1 MLIRAFCLGRATGVR
16 FFNASATASCVEKA
30 MTSLTTLT
38 INSIALLSFSAL
50 TDLMNELGL
59 TISQKKL
66 VPPST
71 QVTCL
76 GMIIDTVKGTISIP
90 PNKLCDVTSTVR
102 QWFSFDVASRLELQS
117 ILGLL
122 LYVRYAHIFLNRKL
136 DLLRFAHSRQ
146 KVMLTSD
153 FRRDLKWFAKFL
165 PVYNG
170 VSLYEGRP
178 IDVTL
183 ELDACL
189 TGLGGHSGNFIYHLP
204 IPMGYRNWTIVHL
217 NMVNILTYSRKALQP
232 PMGVKSVDT
241 L

>member
-1 MLIRAFCLGRATGVR
+1 MVCL
-16 FFNASATASCVEKA
+16 S
-30 MTSLTTLT
+30 
-38 INSIALLSFSAL
+38 
-50 TDLMNELGL
+50 L

-76 GMIIDTVKGTISIP
+76 GVLIDTVKGTISIP
-90 PNKLCDVTSTVR
+90 PDKLCDVTSTVR
-102 QWFSFDVASRLELQS
+102 QWLLRDVASKHELQS

-122 LYVRYAHIFLNRKL
+122 LYVHKCIKPAL
-136 DLLRFAHSRQ
+136 DLLRFAHSHQ
-146 KVMLTSD
+146 KVTLTPD
-153 FRRDLKWFAKFL
+153 FKRDFKWFAKFL
-165 PVYNG
+165 PEHNG
-170 VSLYEGRP
+170 LSLYDHRP

-189 TGLGGHSGNFIYHLP
+189 TGLGGGGRSGNFIYHLP

-217 NMVNILTYSRKALQP
+217 EMVNILLAVRLFNHQWASKI
-232 PMGVKSVDT
+232 VDT